1 MSDLRPPVSADTK
14 SRIVATTVEVLR
26 ETDLHSLRVSD
37 LARKANV
44 SVPTLYYHFDSL
56 GELVVEAVI
65 VSLQRFLE
73 PFSSSIEGMGE
84 AVANDDKAAFL
95 RSLQTFLDE
104 SWSVATAEEAHRL
117 APLMTH
123 FRKVAPQDVRMREL
137 QSAGVGML
145 AASIEQGQ
153 RKGWLSADI
162 NVATFVVLHWTCV
175 LGQAVFWHP
184 SFGPLTGLV
193 EADDGWHLRFQTA
206 LQGAL
211 GNLPVR

>member
-1 MSDLRPPVSADTK
+1 MNQPLPVNFDTK

-26 ETDLHSLRVSD
+26 DTDLHSLRVSD
-37 LARKANV
+37 LARKAHV
-44 SVPTLYYHFDSL
+44 SVPTVYYHFGSL

-65 VSLQRFLE
+65 VSLQRFLD
-73 PFSSSIEGMGE
+73 PFSASIAGMSA
-84 AVANDDKAAFL
+84 AVSANDKDEFLRQLQAFL
-95 RSLQTFLDE
+95 DQ
-104 SWSVATAEEAHRL
+104 SWSVETAEEAHRL

-137 QSAGVGML
+137 QSAGIGML
-145 AASIEQGQ
+145 ASGIEQGQ
-153 RKGWLSADI
+153 SKGWLSADI

-193 EADDGWHLRFQTA
+193 EAQDGWHLRFQTA

>member
-1 MSDLRPPVSADTK
+1 MNDSRPPVSADTK
-14 SRIVATTVEVLR
+14 TRIVATTVEVLR
-26 ETDLHSLRVSD
+26 DTDLHNLRVSD

-44 SVPTLYYHFDSL
+44 SVPTLYYHFGSL

-73 PFSSSIEGMGE
+73 PFSASIAGMGK
-84 AVANDDKAAFL
+84 AVADDDQDLFIDQLQAFL
-95 RSLQTFLDE
+95 DQ
-104 SWSVATAEEAHRL
+104 SWSVATAEAAHRL

-123 FRKVAPQDVRMREL
+123 FRKVTPQDVRMREL
-137 QSAGVGML
+137 QSAGLGML

-153 RKGWLSADI
+153 AKGWLSRDI

-193 EADDGWHLRFQTA
+193 EAEDGWHLRFQTA
-206 LQGAL
+206 LEGGL

>member
-1 MSDLRPPVSADTK
+1 MNQPLPVNLDTK

-26 ETDLHSLRVSD
+26 DTDLHSLRVSD
-37 LARKANV
+37 LARKAHV
-44 SVPTLYYHFDSL
+44 SVPTVYYHFGSL

-65 VSLQRFLE
+65 VSLQRFLD
-73 PFSSSIEGMGE
+73 PFSASIAGMSA
-84 AVANDDKAAFL
+84 AVSANDKDEFLRQLQAFL
-95 RSLQTFLDE
+95 DQ
-104 SWSVATAEEAHRL
+104 SWSVETAEEAHRL

-137 QSAGVGML
+137 QSAGIGML
-145 AASIEQGQ
+145 ASGIEQGQ
-153 RKGWLSADI
+153 SKGWLSADI

-175 LGQAVFWHP
+175 LGQAVFRHP

-193 EADDGWHLRFQTA
+193 EAQDGWHLRFQTA
-206 LQGAL
+206 LESGL